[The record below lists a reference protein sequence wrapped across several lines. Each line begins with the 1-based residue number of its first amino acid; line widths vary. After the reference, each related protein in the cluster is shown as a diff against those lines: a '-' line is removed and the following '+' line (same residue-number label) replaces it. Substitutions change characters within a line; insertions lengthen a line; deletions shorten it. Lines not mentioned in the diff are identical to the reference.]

1 MARHLDKAMTS
12 DEVDRLL
19 FTMTAIWPGKISDPT
34 LMVWR
39 DRLTNL
45 DPDIA
50 TEAVN
55 QLADT
60 NKRWP
65 SWSEVSDAAAA
76 IKRRTVSTYKS
87 LPAGPLLPKAEALEK
102 IAEMR
107 ALLKR

>member
-1 MARHLDKAMTS
+1 MTN

-45 DPDIA
+45 DPDVA
-50 TEAVN
+50 SEAVN

-60 NKRWP
+60 KKYWP
-65 SWSEVSDAAAA
+65 AWAEMSELAAA
-76 IKRRTVSTYKS
+76 IKRRAPAPKE
-87 LPAGPLLPKAEALEK
+87 LPAGPWLSKAEMLERV
-102 IAEMR
+102 AETR
-107 ALLKR
+107 AMLNR

>member
-1 MARHLDKAMTS
+1 MTR

-45 DPDIA
+45 DPDVA
-50 TEAVN
+50 SEAVN

-60 NKRWP
+60 KKYWP
-65 SWSEVSDAAAA
+65 AWAEMSELAAA
-76 IKRRTVSTYKS
+76 IKRRAPAPKE
-87 LPAGPLLPKAEALEK
+87 LPVGPCLSKAESLEQ
-102 IAEMR
+102 IAEIR
-107 ALLKR
+107 AGLRCR